1 MNHSITKKT
10 PTTLMTTGFVVFLIF
25 FTCSSMVLAANS
37 FEFSNLR
44 VVNFFG
50 DPIADIDPGQ
60 QVQFSVDIKNN
71 QEIQKEFAFVITTD
85 NLQNHAVWVTGLAL
99 PGQSLNLSI
108 SHTFDLEGSH
118 QATAYLTNLPKDV
131 LDQNNPTDYSP
142 FGKSKNHLA
151 DPISLTVI
159 VGGTEKK
166 SSGSGSSSSSS
177 SSLPANEPAQ
187 GPVIEKIPS
196 WLKDTAGLWSDRV
209 LGDSEFSLVIDFL
222 LNENIISNPDL
233 PELASE
239 TLGIPIWVRN
249 IAGWWVDDFISEE
262 NFVNVIKYLVEEGVI
277 RV

>member
-1 MNHSITKKT
+1 MNHSLVKKT
-10 PTTLMTTGFVVFLIF
+10 PTTLMTTCFVVFLIF
-25 FTCSSMVLAANS
+25 FTYIGLVFAAND

-50 DPIADIDPGQ
+50 DPIADIEPGQ
-60 QVQFSVDIKNN
+60 QVQFSVDVKNN
-71 QEIQKEFAFVITTD
+71 QEVQKEFAFVLTTD
-85 NLQNHAVWVTGLAL
+85 NLQNHVVWLIGLAS
-99 PGQSLNLSI
+99 PGQSLSLSI

-118 QATAYLTNLPKDV
+118 QATAYLTNLPEDV

-142 FGKSKNHLA
+142 FDKSENHLA

-159 VGGTEKK
+159 VGETEKK
-166 SSGSGSSSSSS
+166 SGSSSSSS
-177 SSLPANEPAQ
+177 SSSSPANEHVQ
-187 GPVIEKIPS
+187 EPVIEKIPS

-209 LGDSEFSLVIDFL
+209 LGDSEFSLVIDYL
-222 LNENIISNPDL
+222 LSENIISNPDL
-233 PELASE
+233 PEQASE

-249 IAGWWVDDFISEE
+249 IAGWWADDFISEE